1 MKWLLVVVLLASPM
15 ACSSFGTTQDR
26 WTDRYK
32 AQESAMESIKEMRQV
47 QLSAVLEAM
56 SGLKGES
63 RGIMLA
69 LLATGF
75 DYRDY
80 ADVLAA
86 ITPPD
91 PTSGEIISKGVA
103 NVLPMVV
110 MGATMGWMSG
120 SWAGKAGNETT
131 VGTDAR
137 RSYSSGRDMG
147 FKSWN
152 PATTTTTTYP
162 TPVIAPGQ

>member
-1 MKWLLVVVLLASPM
+1 MRWLPVVLLLVPLA

-26 WTDRYK
+26 WTDRYR
-32 AQESAMESIKEMRQV
+32 AQEEAMKSIKEMRQA
-47 QLSAVLEAM
+47 QLSAVLDAM
-56 SGLKGES
+56 AGLKGES

-103 NVLPMVV
+103 NVLPMAV

-120 SWAGKAGNETT
+120 SWASKAGNETT

-137 RSYSSGRDMG
+137 RSYSSGGDMG

-162 TPVIAPGQ
+162 PPVIAPAQ